1 MVEDKI
7 ILQSM
12 LLIRAPSCVAARTW
26 RGIIALG
33 VCRKRAKRGEGP
45 AGAEPLR
52 GVLNPKVSK
61 NINLSTMH
69 LSFKRSFLNR
79 F

>member
-1 MVEDKI
+1 MSEANQSRRETSYRINGYLTVEDKI
-7 ILQSM
+7 IHQSM

-45 AGAEPLR
+45 AGATPLR
-52 GVLNPKVSK
+52 GVLIRGK
-61 NINLSTMH
+61 I
-69 LSFKRSFLNR
+69 
-79 F
+79 